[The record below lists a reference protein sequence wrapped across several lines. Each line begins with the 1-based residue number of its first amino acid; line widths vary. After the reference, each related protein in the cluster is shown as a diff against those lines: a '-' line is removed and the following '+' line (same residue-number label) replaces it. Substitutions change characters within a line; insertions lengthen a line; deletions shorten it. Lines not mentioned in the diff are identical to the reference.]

1 MTTSDPIADM
11 LTRIRNAIM
20 VNKTSV
26 NLPHSKLKEG
36 VAKILKQEGFLSEIE
51 VLDSG
56 AFKRLVIT
64 INEQGSNPTISE
76 IQRISSPGRRRY
88 AKASEIPIVLNGRG
102 IVVVSTSQGMMNGDE
117 ARAKNIGGELICK
130 VY

>member
-11 LTRIRNAIM
+11 LTRIRNAIL

-26 NLPHSKLKEG
+26 NMPHSKLKEG
-36 VAKILKQEGFLSEIE
+36 VARILKNEGFISEVE
-51 VLDSG
+51 MVEAG

-64 INEQGSNPTISE
+64 INEPGTNARISE
-76 IQRISSPGRRRY
+76 IQRMSSPGRRRY
-88 AKASEIPIVLNGRG
+88 AKAADIPVVMNGRG
-102 IVVVSTSQGMMNGDE
+102 MIVVSTSQGMMNGDQ

>member
-20 VNKTSV
+20 VNKNTV
-26 NLPHSKLKEG
+26 NMPHSKIKEG
-36 VAKILKQEGFLSEIE
+36 VANILKEEGFINGVETI
-51 VLDSG
+51 DTTG
-56 AFKRLVIT
+56 FKRLNIT
-64 INEQGSNPTISE
+64 INEPGTNAKISE
-76 IQRISSPGRRRY
+76 IQRVSAPGRRRY
-88 AKASEIPIVLNGRG
+88 AKATDIPVIMNGRG
-102 IVVVSTSQGMMNGDE
+102 MVIVSTSQGMMNGDE